1 MVYSK
6 TFFPDVEIDN
16 PYGEILSE
24 MLPKPGN
31 ELKVRREMAQMILED
46 PDALDSLPSRA
57 QIFCHLI
64 MGKRENFAAIR
75 TLGGNPELG
84 EGKARAYLHGLL
96 KSETDPEA
104 LSIIVDA
111 LYELGSEDSLTPLFE
126 FAKNGAPQAVADAS
140 IGAIVGI
147 LSRADSMFRFEEKLP
162 SAISSASSPGSRKN
176 LELLRPA
183 ITQKKRGM
191 GQGEFMAWVSTKK
204 PELGR
209 FAAGRDNRMAA
220 RIAPLKRA

>member
-6 TFFPDVEIDN
+6 TFFPGVEIDN
-16 PYGEILSE
+16 SYGDILSE
-24 MLPKPGN
+24 MLPNTGN
-31 ELKVRREMAQMILED
+31 ELKMRREMAQMILED
-46 PDALDSLPSRA
+46 PEALGSLPSRA
-57 QIFCHLI
+57 QIFCHII

-96 KSETDPEA
+96 KSETDPEV

-111 LYELGSEDSLTPLFE
+111 LYEFGSEDSLTPLFE
-126 FAKNGAPQAVADAS
+126 FARNGAPQAVADAS

-147 LSRADSMFRFEEKLP
+147 LSRANSMFRFEEKLP
-162 SAISSASSPGSRKN
+162 SAISTATSQGSKKN
-176 LELLRPA
+176 LELLRSA
-183 ITQKKRGM
+183 ITQKKRGADS
-191 GQGEFMAWVSTKK
+191 GDFMRWVNTKSGLSK
-204 PELGR
+204 
-209 FAAGRDNRMAA
+209 FVQGRDNRMAA